1 MGHDLHPDSE
11 LGQARR
17 LRGSGAYGRVIEE
30 LAPAWIQPTM
40 SHIEI
45 RGSPPIQLAGD
56 NLSGLGGG
64 RRPRRGRMRQI
75 LAPFRRAFTAAVRLR
90 VAPLGVR

>member
-17 LRGSGAYGRVIEE
+17 LRGSGAWSDVLEE
-30 LAPAWIQPTM
+30 MAPAWVEQPTM

-45 RGSPPIQLAGD
+45 GSSVRVQASAPRALRRRDPGARLA
-56 NLSGLGGG
+56 L
-64 RRPRRGRMRQI
+64 
-75 LAPFRRAFTAAVRLR
+75 
-90 VAPLGVR
+90 